1 VVYKSRQCETVVL
14 SSSAGD
20 LCCKCE
26 AFFSQLFGK
35 TTADNTL
42 ISEEPFDAAAEAAS
56 TRNNLSSTGE
66 DAEERKPWSEVEAM
80 PAPLPAKERVDENK
94 RAYDV
99 TKTVIVLPS
108 VGEMVSQEGGTHRKR
123 AFRRTVPAVSCS
135 DCGLDFRSV
144 GAFKRHQRDWHAVD
158 GDGGDMT
165 AMVGT
170 SKTAS
175 VGVVNKSCPYCTEQF
190 PVSEI
195 ITDNLRYLKAM
206 VPGTRILLV
215 TWRDETSLL
224 CRRVAVTSRHH
235 CGPP

>member
-14 SSSAGD
+14 SSTAGD
-20 LCCKCE
+20 LCGQCE

-35 TTADNTL
+35 TTVDNSL
-42 ISEEPFDAAAEAAS
+42 ISEEPLDAAVEDSSA
-56 TRNNLSSTGE
+56 RNNLSSMGE
-66 DAEERKPWSEVEAM
+66 DAEERKPWSELEAM
-80 PAPLPAKERVDENK
+80 PAPLPAKERVDENNHVN
-94 RAYDV
+94 DV

-108 VGEMVSQEGGTHRKR
+108 VGEMVSQGGGMHRKR
-123 AFRRTVPAVSCS
+123 AFPRTVPAVSCS
-135 DCGLDFRSV
+135 DCGLDFRSM

-165 AMVGT
+165 AVVGT

-195 ITDNLRYLKAM
+195 RYRNSTF
-206 VPGTRILLV
+206 GC
-215 TWRDETSLL
+215 S
-224 CRRVAVTSRHH
+224 
-235 CGPP
+235 